1 MGSNYADN
9 MQNQRDQKEA
19 AARESG
25 ANLEQ
30 ALTKDK
36 AGTYSDPYGTSGSSS
51 GSTMSFRQRGDV
63 TQKRVGGDT
72 RVRDDANSGT
82 AGAGGSQ
89 AGDVSMANTLGG
101 QQQQADQSVMQQ
113 GVPQNASWQQY
124 RQPVDL
130 NTVRQNL
137 MNALKG
143 QV

>member
-1 MGSNYADN
+1 MSYKDTLDS
-9 MQNQRDQKEA
+9 QREFKEA
-19 AARESG
+19 QEKASG
-25 ANLEQ
+25 ADLEK
-30 ALTKDK
+30 APSNDK

-101 QQQQADQSVMQQ
+101 QQQQADQSVMQK

-143 QV
+143 QG